1 MKFLLRSP
9 LKPHHYH
16 RQSRRSFGDATIKR
30 VRDRGLEHAVEKER
44 SLKPM
49 LNIKNLI
56 KSEPSKSVPISLI
69 SQNKEALGLWTRP
82 IDFIR
87 SLDGEELSIFQ
98 TENYRKQ
105 AADRLLKLLMLS
117 RINKIPLTIVDRLK
131 WDLGL
136 PQDYVETLVP
146 EFPDYF
152 QVTSAEDHFSGSR
165 GMRVLELVCWS
176 NELAISVMEKKAMA
190 GQGGFEKG
198 MAIAF
203 PLHFSRGFEM
213 DKKMKKWVD
222 EWQKLVYTSPY
233 ENASHLPPKS
243 DESDKWA
250 VGLLHELLHLFVP
263 KKTDK
268 ENILCLGEY
277 MGLRSRFKRALVNH
291 PGIFYLSTKT
301 GMHTVLLKE
310 AYKRD
315 LLIEKHPLMEMRY
328 QYIHLMNTVK
338 EDNKPINAP
347 GTSPKKEQKNA
358 SDASGE
364 KSEQVEDAE
373 SGEEYEGELHSDVE
387 EASDEDYD
395 DEDEDDEIETHR
407 DAHQNVAANRR
418 TTRKV
423 NFDARGPLRNPV
435 QERSGGR
442 LPGAREGQGY
452 PGAREGQRYP
462 GAREAQRYP
471 GAREGQRHPGA
482 REGQRHPGAREG
494 QRHPGTREGQRYP
507 GAREGQRYPGT
518 REGQRYPG
526 AREGQR
532 YPGAREGQRYPGT
545 REGLRSGKRAEM
557 YNGNKV
563 HRQSSEKSNFP
574 RSRGR
579 SLTDKRASFQ

>member
-87 SLDGEELSIFQ
+87 RFPSIFEEFLPGGIRIHPHVRLTPEVLSLDGEELSIFQ

-152 QVTSAEDHFSGSR
+152 QVTSAEDNF
-165 GMRVLELVCWS
+165 RVH
-176 NELAISVMEKKAMA
+176 
-190 GQGGFEKG
+190 GGCGFWNWWNG
-198 MAIAF
+198 YCF
-203 PLHFSRGFEM
+203 PFAFSRGFEM

-222 EWQKLVYTSPY
+222 EWQKLVYISPY

-268 ENILCLGEY
+268 ENIL
-277 MGLRSRFKRALVNH
+277 FKRALVNH

-387 EASDEDYD
+387 EASDDDYD
-395 DEDEDDEIETHR
+395 DEDEDEDDEIETHR

-471 GAREGQRHPGA
+471 GAREGQRYPGA

-494 QRHPGTREGQRYP
+494 QRYPGTREGQRYP

-563 HRQSSEKSNFP
+563 RGRSSEKSNFP

>member
-56 KSEPSKSVPISLI
+56 KSEPSKFPSIFEEFLPGGIKIHPHVRLTPEVL
-69 SQNKEALGLWTRP
+69 
-82 IDFIR
+82 

-222 EWQKLVYTSPY
+222 EWQKLVYISPY

-250 VGLLHELLHLFVP
+250 VGLLHELLHLLF
-263 KKTDK
+263 
-268 ENILCLGEY
+268 
-277 MGLRSRFKRALVNH
+277 LRRQIKR
-291 PGIFYLSTKT
+291 IYCT

-315 LLIEKHPLMEMRY
+315 LLIEKHPLMEM
-328 QYIHLMNTVK
+328 
-338 EDNKPINAP
+338 
-347 GTSPKKEQKNA
+347 

-387 EASDEDYD
+387 EASDDDYD

-471 GAREGQRHPGA
+471 GAREGQRY
-482 REGQRHPGAREG
+482 
-494 QRHPGTREGQRYP
+494 PGTREGQRYP

-563 HRQSSEKSNFP
+563 RGRSSEKSNFP